1 MTAALKNSRLDRRPA
16 VARLLEGRG
25 DALVVAGLG
34 SAIWDVEAAGET
46 PLNFYLLGAMG
57 SVTPTALGLALAQP
71 KRRVIAFTGDAELLM
86 GLGALPTV
94 AVRLPKNL
102 AIVVLD
108 NERFGE
114 TGGQLSHT
122 AAGVD
127 LAGFAE
133 ASGFPIVRR
142 IADEAG
148 LGELRRDLYAADGPI
163 FALLKVGASMPP
175 VVMPIRDGTTGL
187 RRFRAALLGDQS
199 LKV

>member
-1 MTAALKNSRLDRRPA
+1 MTDLPRNAFLDRRPA
-16 VARLLEGRG
+16 VAALLRDRG
-25 DALVVAGLG
+25 EALVVAGLG

-57 SVTPTALGLALAQP
+57 SVVPTALGLALAQP
-71 KRRVIAFTGDAELLM
+71 RRRVIAFTGDAELLM
-86 GLGALPTV
+86 GLGAIPTV
-94 AVRLPKNL
+94 GVRRPENL

-114 TGGQLSHT
+114 TGGQRSHT

-133 ASGFPIVRR
+133 ASGFPVVLRAADEDTLDEVRR
-142 IADEAG
+142 LLHTA
-148 LGELRRDLYAADGPI
+148 RGPV
-163 FALLKVGASMPP
+163 FAELKVGPAMPP

-187 RRFRAALLGDQS
+187 RRFRAALLGEAA